1 MPCKKC
7 KGYRK
12 AVLNRPL
19 NTQEVNLLKYYTDP
33 ESDTYL
39 NKAGSYRK
47 AYGKAKTKESRY
59 IYNWVTKKFRS
70 ARIMKALKEMFTEDE
85 EYKDLIRKG
94 MKERLKDPLTRHFQ
108 PSAEFVTK
116 VLGEFAPEKSVN
128 LNLDST
134 DREAFY
140 NRVTE
145 RIEALTEGD
154 KVEPLPQATPVKK
167 VLPESF

>member
-12 AVLNRPL
+12 AVLARPL
-19 NTQEVNLLKYYTDP
+19 DTEEVNLLKFYTDP
-33 ESDTYL
+33 SSETYL
-39 NKAGSYRK
+39 NKAGSYRR
-47 AYGKAKTKESRY
+47 AYGKTKDSRY
-59 IYNWVTKKFRS
+59 VYDWCVKKFRS

-128 LNLDST
+128 LNLDSS

-140 NRVTE
+140 GKVIQRV
-145 RIEALTEGD
+145 EALTSGD
-154 KVEPLPQATPVKK
+154 KEEPLPQATPVKK
-167 VLPESF
+167 VLPIE